1 MRTCRRRH
9 VRDCPDFAYFSR
21 LGRVYPGRRG
31 LVETEDDRTDMQ
43 VVNYEELVKEC
54 RGLLTDERDMLVNA
68 ANFAAFVFQ
77 NLPAINWAGFYL
89 HDGVELVLGPF
100 QGKPACT
107 RIQNGK
113 GVCGTAYARAESIVV
128 EDVHSFAGHIACDP
142 DSRSEVVIPLR
153 NGDQVYGVFDVDS
166 PLPARFSDAD
176 RAGLEKLVAVFE
188 SSTQFRSLFS
198 RDTV

>member
-1 MRTCRRRH
+1 
-9 VRDCPDFAYFSR
+9 
-21 LGRVYPGRRG
+21 
-31 LVETEDDRTDMQ
+31 MQ

-54 RGLLTDERDMLVNA
+54 RGLLTGERDMLVNA
-68 ANFAAFVFQ
+68 ANFAAFVYQ

-89 HDGVELVLGPF
+89 RDGVELALGPF

-107 RIQNGK
+107 RIESGK
-113 GVCGTAYARAESIVV
+113 GVCGTAYAQAQSIVV
-128 EDVHSFAGHIACDP
+128 ADVHSFEGHIACDP
-142 DSRSEVVIPLR
+142 ASRSEVVVPLR

-166 PLPARFSDAD
+166 PLPARFSEAD